1 MKKLYLFAALAA
13 MLAACSENDLTK
25 ESPQTVDEGAVTF
38 EAYMQR
44 ATTRAGLADVMNLTN
59 LQKSQEDG
67 GGFGVFGYYTN
78 SATYDQQAVPNFFYN
93 EKVTWNGEFFE
104 YNPIKYWPNEFGTS
118 AESEDQDKVSFFAY
132 APYVEV
138 SPSTGKVIKWDASD
152 PDKIDQEASAKL
164 QKWGI
169 TTLSNNSATGD
180 PLVKYIVS
188 FDQDKSVDLCWGVCD
203 DINWPIVMNGSSQ
216 QINNAEKGLPWLDVQ
231 RPADPTKLSAT
242 TGQKVKF
249 TFKHA
254 TAQLKV
260 NINAFVDGTDNTN
273 PIAEKTKVFV
283 RSITFEGF
291 ATKGALNLNNT
302 EAGAN
307 KAYWMDWTGSNDIV
321 TGEAVTI
328 YDGRKDGKEGTP
340 SGIATNEKS
349 LGLNPALIQTDKAT
363 VGVTKDLQ
371 PLFCKGEGAATAPIY
386 VIPTGDDVRVTITY
400 DIETEDDK
408 LSTYIS
414 DATTHGSSI
423 ENVITKVV
431 DFGTTKTFENGKSYV
446 INLHLGMNSVKFDAT
461 VTDWVETSDADVDL
475 PKNVPVFAA
484 TSGDGTTKTVEL
496 PANVTEYSFA
506 VSGLN
511 GGEVVT
517 VTPDGTVVKEPTSPA
532 GSGSAINIAANSSGV
547 ALIKATISENTT
559 VNKNTDGQI
568 VVSDA
573 SGHKATIKFTQA
585 PAPLNLIVKSVD
597 FGNKAIE
604 LKADPSD
611 WNDSPTIT
619 VLKNGVKL
627 TTKDSPTNNK
637 EVGWNGTNKEITFFD
652 AFQAGDTYTITVKAG
667 DAEEE
672 TVIYKVKAGSLSF
685 ARPSITA
692 ASGGS
697 AEENELT
704 QDGDGTVA
712 YTSSNESVATVVN
725 PSNGTVS
732 VVGPGITTIK
742 ATVDQATATYLY
754 ANNTATY
761 TLVVTGEFAAA
772 TGTGATGT
780 VNVGLE
786 GGTGYFFVTNANNY
800 SKPIVSVDAIG
811 KDWVE
816 CEIVDDTKLASNG
829 QLKIKYTVKEKTVVR
844 DNAIITVTSNHA
856 TDPKS
861 VKITVA
867 QPSIP

>member
-1 MKKLYLFAALAA
+1 MQNA
-13 MLAACSENDLTK
+13 E
-25 ESPQTVDEGAVTF
+25 PGAVTF
-38 EAYMQR
+38 GAYMQR
-44 ATTRAGLADVMNLTN
+44 ATTRAGLADVMNLDN
-59 LQKSQEDG
+59 LKKSQAEG

-138 SPSTGKVIKWDASD
+138 SPSTGKVIKWDASE

-260 NINAFVDGTDNTN
+260 NIDAFVDGTDNTN
-273 PIAEKTKVFV
+273 PIADKTKVFV

-302 EAGAN
+302 ESGAN
-307 KAYWMDWTGSNDIV
+307 IAYWMDWTGSNDIV

-363 VGVTKDLQ
+363 IGVTKDLQ

-386 VIPTGDDVRVTITY
+386 VIPTGDDVKVTITY

-423 ENVITKVV
+423 ENVITKTIN
-431 DFGTTKTFENGKSYV
+431 FGTDKTFKNGNSYV
-446 INLHLGMNSVKFDAT
+446 INLHLGMNSVKFDAA

-475 PKNVPVFAA
+475 PKNVPVFDAV
-484 TSGDGTTKTVEL
+484 SGGKEHPVIL
-496 PANVTEYSFA
+496 PANVTKYTFA

-517 VTPDGTVVKEPTSPA
+517 VTPDNTVVESYTPTTVT
-532 GSGSAINIAANSSGV
+532 ANASGV
-547 ALIKATISENTT
+547 ALIEATIAENTK
-559 VNKNTDGQI
+559 VNKNTSGNI
-568 VVSDA
+568 VITGA
-573 SGHKATIKFTQA
+573 SAKATIKIEQA
-585 PAPLNLIVKSVD
+585 PAPLGLGVKEVKFD
-597 FGNKAIE
+597 GNTIE
-604 LKADPSD
+604 LKSVADVTWTSTD
-611 WNDSPTIT
+611 DIADATRDIK
-619 VLKNGVKL
+619 VLKNGVAL
-627 TTKDSPTNNK
+627 TTESGSATPTDNKTVNWDAATQKLFFKDDFK
-637 EVGWNGTNKEITFFD
+637 V
-652 AFQAGDTYTITVKAG
+652 GDTYTITVKAG
-667 DAEEE
+667 AAEAETVVAKICEIKFAKNTLGVTTTGDTQTGSVQLINTGDGKVTYNTASSNITVDSESGLVTGVSLGNATVNATVENTTTCFYKKASDYFNVGVGELVIGNNRNFSVPKGGATCGLKLCGLASEE
-672 TVIYKVKAGSLSF
+672 TVE
-685 ARPSITA
+685 ITKD
-692 ASGGS
+692 
-697 AEENELT
+697 
-704 QDGDGTVA
+704 QDWVTIN
-712 YTSSNESVATVVN
+712 SS
-725 PSNGTVS
+725 
-732 VVGPGITTIK
+732 TTNII
-742 ATVDQATATYLY
+742 
-754 ANNTATY
+754 
-761 TLVVTGEFAAA
+761 GEHNVIF
-772 TGTGATGT
+772 
-780 VNVGLE
+780 NVG
-786 GGTGYFFVTNANNY
+786 ANDT
-800 SKPIVSVDAIG
+800 SKPREA
-811 KDWVE
+811 
-816 CEIVDDTKLASNG
+816 
-829 QLKIKYTVKEKTVVR
+829 
-844 DNAIITVTSNHA
+844 
-856 TDPKS
+856 
-861 VKITVA
+861 KITVKCA
-867 QPSIP
+867 SGTTEITVIQAGS